1 MVDIK
6 EEIMKS
12 KVFCLCFVLTVLCFF
27 NTSAGLA
34 AEPYKVGAILEVT
47 GGLSFLGEPAK
58 NTVTMI
64 QKEVNDAGGING
76 HPLELIVYDTEGK
89 PTQAVTLVQK
99 LIKKDNVCAIVGPMS
114 SGSALAAIPTIEE
127 AQILNMALG
136 ASMKI
141 VEPPKKWVFN
151 TVQTDTNAVSRIYAY
166 MKKKGYKKV
175 GIATVSNGFGDSG
188 REQFLKLAPEYG
200 LQIVADEKFG
210 EKDVDMTAQLVK
222 IQSAGAE
229 AVACWTVGPTEAV
242 ITKNWKQLAMKIP
255 MFQSHGAASKKLL
268 EMTGKDG
275 EGLIFP
281 APKLIVADQIPDSD
295 PQKPILVKYK
305 NSYEAIFKQEVSKFG
320 GNAHDAIRIVIDA
333 FRAVGPDKAKI
344 RDHVEKLN
352 GWLGVVGKYTYSPT
366 NHNGLTKD
374 YFVMVQVV
382 NGNWKLLE

>member
-1 MVDIK
+1 MR
-6 EEIMKS
+6 S
-12 KVFCLCFVLTVLCFF
+12 KVLCLFLGLTLLGLF
-27 NTSAGLA
+27 NSSAGLA
-34 AEPYKVGAILEVT
+34 AEPYKVGAVLEVT

-76 HPLELIVYDTEGK
+76 HPLKLIVYDTEGK
-89 PTQAVTLVQK
+89 PTLAVTLVQK

-127 AQILNMALG
+127 ARIPNIALG

-151 TVQTDTNAVSRIYAY
+151 TVQTDTNAVSRIYAF

-175 GIATVSNGFGDSG
+175 GLATVSNGFGDSG
-188 REQFLKLAPEYG
+188 REQLLKLAPEYG
-200 LQIVADEKFG
+200 LEVVADEKFD
-210 EKDVDMTAQLVK
+210 EKDADMTAQLVK

-229 AVACWTVGPTEAV
+229 AVVCWTVGPTEAV

-255 MFQSHGAASKKLL
+255 MYQSHGAASKKFL

-275 EGLIFP
+275 EGVIFP
-281 APKLIVADQIPDSD
+281 APKLIVVDQIPDSD
-295 PQKPILVKYK
+295 PQKAILVKYK
-305 NSYEAIFKQEVSKFG
+305 RSYEATYKQDVSKFG

-333 FRAVGPDKAKI
+333 LKAVGPDRAKI
-344 RDHVEKLN
+344 RDYVENLK
-352 GWLGVVGKYTYSPT
+352 GWLGVIGKYSYSPT
-366 NHNGLTKD
+366 NHNGLSKD
-374 YFVMVQVV
+374 YFVMIQVV
-382 NGNWKLLE
+382 NGEWKLLE

>member
-1 MVDIK
+1 MR
-6 EEIMKS
+6 S
-12 KVFCLCFVLTVLCFF
+12 KILCLLLGFTVLGLF
-27 NTSAGLA
+27 TAAAGLA
-34 AEPYKVGAILEVT
+34 AESYKVGAVLEVT

-64 QKEVNDAGGING
+64 QKEINDGGGING
-76 HPLELIVYDTEGK
+76 HPLDLIVYDTEGK
-89 PTQAVTLVQK
+89 PTLTVTLVQK

-127 AQILNMALG
+127 AQIPNIALG

-141 VEPPKKWVFN
+141 VEPPKKWIFN
-151 TVQTDTNAVSRIYAY
+151 TVQTDTNAISRIYAF
-166 MKKKGYKKV
+166 MNKKGYKKV
-175 GIATVSNGFGDSG
+175 GIATVTNGFGDSG
-188 REQFLKLAPEYG
+188 REQLLKIAPEYG
-200 LQIVADEKFG
+200 LKVVADEKFG
-210 EKDVDMTAQLVK
+210 EKDSDVTAQLVK

-229 AVACWTVGPTEAV
+229 AVVCWTVGPTEAV
-242 ITKNWKQLAMKIP
+242 VTKNWKQLAMKIP
-255 MFQSHGAASKKLL
+255 MFQSHGAASKKFL

-295 PQKPILVKYK
+295 PQKPILLKYK
-305 NSYEAIFKQEVSKFG
+305 KSYEAMFKQDVSKFG
-320 GNAHDAIRIVIDA
+320 GNAHDAIGIVIDA
-333 FRAVGPDKAKI
+333 LKAVGPDRSKI
-344 RDHVEKLN
+344 RDHVENLKN
-352 GWLGVVGKYTYSPT
+352 WLGVVGKYSYSPT

>member
-1 MVDIK
+1 MLGIK
-6 EEIMKS
+6 EEIMRS
-12 KVFCLCFVLTVLCFF
+12 KVLWLFLGFTVLGLFSS
-27 NTSAGLA
+27 SAGLA
-34 AEPYKVGAILEVT
+34 AEPYKVGVILEVT

-58 NTVTMI
+58 NTVMMI

-76 HPLELIVYDTEGK
+76 HPLKLIVYDTEGK
-89 PTQAVTLVQK
+89 PTLAVTLVQK

-114 SGSALAAIPTIEE
+114 SGSALAAIPTIQE
-127 AQILNMALG
+127 AQIPNIALG

-151 TVQTDTNAVSRIYAY
+151 TVQTDTNAVSRIYAF

-188 REQFLKLAPEYG
+188 REQLLKLAPEYG
-200 LQIVADEKFG
+200 LEVVADEKFG
-210 EKDVDMTAQLVK
+210 EEDADMTAQLVK

-229 AVACWTVGPTEAV
+229 AVVCWTVGPTEAV

-255 MFQSHGAASKKLL
+255 MYQSHGAASKKFL

-275 EGLIFP
+275 EGVIFP
-281 APKLIVADQIPDSD
+281 APKLIVVDQIPDSD

-305 NSYEAIFKQEVSKFG
+305 RSYEATFKQDVSKFG

-333 FRAVGPDKAKI
+333 LKAVGPDRAKI
-344 RDHVEKLN
+344 RDYVENLK
-352 GWLGVVGKYTYSPT
+352 GWLGVVGKYSYSPT

-382 NGNWKLLE
+382 NGEWKLLE